1 MSISNSMKIAISEI
15 TDQLDK
21 SATIENRL
29 KQAMKLALNHW
40 LITNEDEQ
48 FRSAVGAVLLT
59 ASEEEKT
66 LITREM
72 VFLRNLSA
80 AITGVSVDFETLFEG
95 IKDQKVIGLV
105 PLWKEVKNETTLGV
119 KL

>member
-15 TDQLDK
+15 ADQLDK
-21 SATIENRL
+21 SVTIENRL

-40 LITNEDEQ
+40 LGGNEDEQ

-66 LITREM
+66 LISREM
-72 VFLRNLSA
+72 AFLRSLSA
-80 AITGVSVDFETLFEG
+80 AVTGVPVDWETLLPGEQ
-95 IKDQKVIGLV
+95 DQKVIDLLR
-105 PLWKEVKNETTLGV
+105 LWKEVKNELALGV
-119 KL
+119 KP